1 MKTNIFLLSLIIL
14 LAITIGCTSFDLL
27 GPNEDPVLL
36 NVQIHF
42 NFENQEVEIENRNWN
57 SARVQLS
64 RYTNGNYLEIFDV
77 YVRGNKNKTISCT
90 FNHGDKIKFRVRIRD
105 DEGNLVDE
113 SIYVE
118 LS

>member
-1 MKTNIFLLSLIIL
+1 MKIFLFSLIIIL

-42 NFENQEVEIENRNWN
+42 DFLSQVVEIENRNWN

-64 RYTNGNYLEIFDV
+64 RYTSGNYLEIFDV
-77 YVRGNKNKTISCT
+77 NISGNKKKTISCA
-90 FNHGDKIKFRVRIRD
+90 FDHGDEIRFRVRIRD
-105 DEGNLVDE
+105 DEGNLIDE
-113 SIYVE
+113 SIYIK